1 MITMLSHHC
10 STDNAVTTRAI
21 FSHVQEM
28 KKMNSW
34 LIFFFL
40 LRSDLELQFKCYHH
54 EEKQQHTNWPA
65 SVSVSVNATPLT
77 IERVC
82 DVICLCVCVILF

>member
-1 MITMLSHHC
+1 MAQPQAIVKS
-10 STDNAVTTRAI
+10 AV
-21 FSHVQEM
+21 E
-28 KKMNSW
+28 KMSY
-34 LIFFFL
+34 LFFCL

-54 EEKQQHTNWPA
+54 EENQQHTNWPA